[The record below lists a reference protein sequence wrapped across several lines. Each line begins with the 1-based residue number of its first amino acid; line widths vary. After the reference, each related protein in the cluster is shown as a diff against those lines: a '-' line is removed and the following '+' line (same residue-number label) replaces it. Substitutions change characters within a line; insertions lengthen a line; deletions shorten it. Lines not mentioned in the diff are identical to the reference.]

1 MRRTTKLL
9 SALLLVLTVLLVT
22 QTVTVSAAEG
32 YKQLN
37 ENTFYKGV
45 SKSKAQTISKYT
57 SAVPTD
63 LYNAYKSVNDIYIVK
78 SLADVDADFTYT
90 TVIKDGKGKIAGVIV
105 PSADNKSCQTFI
117 LATASTKDIKN
128 TLYTAVGYYLDT
140 NYYGYI
146 SVEPIFKAIFNDYM
160 VANPSSSI
168 SAHILF
174 SQYFSAYISKSKL
187 PTNAYNFFDALCN
200 PTATTTTSL
209 NTTAIAG
216 YESENIVADK
226 RGTITYKQLSD
237 GILYDTSISDTYVK
251 QAKSWLTS
259 IPKSVMARFISDGW
273 TYIFTDE
280 KLVIGNSNADYYT
293 ALCNYRYLVI
303 SIRVGIRQ
311 ASQQNAIHEFGH
323 FVDYTYSNGTY
334 LSNNPDFQALFEKY
348 KSTYKE
354 SGSGATVGYATSQA
368 TEFFATTFKDYL
380 LYGSKLKTQAPDA
393 YAYMD
398 NLYKT
403 VLQ

>member
-1 MRRTTKLL
+1 MKRTMKLL
-9 SALLLVLTVLLVT
+9 SAILLALTVLFVT
-22 QTVTVSAAEG
+22 QTTTVNAAEG

-37 ENTFYKGV
+37 TNTYYTGV

-63 LYNAYKSVNDIYIVK
+63 LYNAFKSVNTIYIVK
-78 SLADVDADFTYT
+78 SLADVDADFTYA
-90 TVIKDGKGKIAGVIV
+90 TVIKDGKSRIVGVIV
-105 PSADNKSCQTFI
+105 PSADNKSCQAYVI
-117 LATASTKDIKN
+117 ATASTKDIKN
-128 TLYTAVGYYLDT
+128 VLYTAVGYYLDT

-146 SVEPIFKAIFNDYM
+146 SIEPIFKAIYNDY
-160 VANPSSSI
+160 VAANPTTNI
-168 SAHILF
+168 SAHVLF
-174 SQYFSAYISKSKL
+174 SQYFSAFISKSKL
-187 PTNAYNFFDALCN
+187 PVSAYNYFDALCN
-200 PTATTTTSL
+200 PSTATTTSI

-216 YESENIVADK
+216 YESENILPDK
-226 RGTITYKQLSD
+226 RGTILYKSLSD
-237 GILYDTSISDTYVK
+237 GIIYDTSLSNTYVK

-259 IPKSVMARFISDGW
+259 IPKQAMARFVSDGW
-273 TYIFTDE
+273 TFIFTDE

-293 ALCNYRYLVI
+293 ALCNYRYKVI
-303 SIRVGIRQ
+303 SIRVDIRQ
-311 ASQQNAIHEFGH
+311 ANQQNAVHEFGH

-334 LSNNPDFQALFEKY
+334 LSSNSDFQALFEKY

-354 SGSGATVGYATSQA
+354 SGSGANAGYATSQA

-380 LYGSKLKTQAPDA
+380 LYGSKLKAQAPEV

-398 NLYKT
+398 NLLKT